1 MWENNDD
8 PVSAISSETSFIDLV
23 CVAIQGGTM
32 EQYNAGRLHSEAELV
47 NYLPVGAGN
56 ALVHGEPSAQKPF
69 SFQSRI
75 FPDQT
80 LITLTPIHH
89 IFWKKCSHQS

>member
-1 MWENNDD
+1 MCVWVWGN

-80 LITLTPIHH
+80 LINPR
-89 IFWKKCSHQS
+89 